1 MNILMMTNTYTPLVG
16 GLERSVTS
24 FAKAYRSRG
33 HSVRVVAPF
42 FRGQPGRERGVTRVP
57 AIPNVGGSP
66 YSIQLPIPYLLARV
80 VKTFRPDIVHAHH
93 PFLLGDTALRLAA
106 LDQVPFVF
114 THHILFEQYTRCL
127 LPLRKSVAQRFVID
141 LATSFANLC
150 DRIFAPS
157 HSVADLLQKRGV
169 TVPIDVVPTGVD
181 LARFMGGNR
190 AHLRKA
196 AGVRPDAFVVGHLGR
211 LAPEKN
217 LRFLATSVV
226 AFLRGEP
233 RAWFVVAGQGP
244 GEAMIQQL
252 CQEAGV
258 GDRLRCLGDLQGHWL
273 ADAYHLMDVFAFAS
287 QSETQGLV
295 LVEAMSA
302 GVPVVA
308 VDAPGVRDIVI
319 DGCNGRLLPTENTE
333 QFVDALTWI
342 SRLTP
347 AQRDAI
353 RRGVR
358 TTAKRLSMTLCADR
372 ALKIYAEL
380 IATSRTT
387 GLHDAR
393 RWARAARWF
402 HTERLIFKKTLHAAR
417 ALVKEAGVHVQ
428 PHDSPARQAPEQGAL
443 DHVPQSVEMM
453 HE

>member
-1 MNILMMTNTYTPLVG
+1 MNILMMTNTYTPLAG

-33 HSVRVVAPF
+33 HAVKVVAPF
-42 FRGQPGRERGVTRVP
+42 FRGKPPRERGVIRVP

-66 YSIQLPIPYLLARV
+66 YSVLLPIPHLLSRV
-80 VKTFRPDIVHAHH
+80 VKRFRPDIVHAHH
-93 PFLLGDTALRLAA
+93 PFLLGDTALRVAA
-106 LDQVPFVF
+106 LEQVPFVF

-127 LPLRKSVAQRFVID
+127 LPLRTSDAQRFVID
-141 LATSFANLC
+141 LATGFANLC

-157 HSVADLLQKRGV
+157 HSVADLLHARGV
-169 TVPIDVVPTGVD
+169 TTPIDVVPTGVD

-190 AHLRKA
+190 TQLRKA
-196 AGVRPDAFVVGHLGR
+196 AGVPPDAFVIGHLGR

-217 LRFLATSVV
+217 LQFLATSVV
-226 AFLRGEP
+226 SFLRQEP

-252 CQEAGV
+252 CQDAGV

-319 DGCNGRLLPTENTE
+319 DGDNGRLLPEENVE
-333 QFVDALTWI
+333 LFAEALAWM
-342 SRLTP
+342 SRMTP
-347 AQRDAI
+347 AQRDAM

-372 ALKIYAEL
+372 ALKIYTEL
-380 IATSRTT
+380 IATSHATDVR
-387 GLHDAR
+387 DAR
-393 RWARAARWF
+393 RWPRIKRWL
-402 HTERLIFKKTLHAAR
+402 HTETLIFKKTLHAAR
-417 ALVKEAGVHVQ
+417 ALVGAGAGRTTQRTVAHVGDAQ
-428 PHDSPARQAPEQGAL
+428 
-443 DHVPQSVEMM
+443 
-453 HE
+453 